1 VGGSPYTISATLS
14 PAGVLGN
21 YAITSNTASFT
32 VTPRPASVTANAAS
46 KIYGNSDPALT
57 GTLSGFLAA
66 DGVTATYSRTA
77 GETVG
82 GSPYTISAT
91 LSPAGVLGNYA
102 ITSNTASF
110 TITPRPASATPTVA
124 SKILG
129 ALDPALTGTLSGFLA
144 ADGVTATYNRT
155 AGETV
160 GSYTISA
167 TLSPAAVLGNYNVT
181 YNTATFSIFYNWTG
195 FFQPIEN
202 QPVVNVAK
210 AGSAIPVKFSLHGN
224 QGLSIV
230 MAGYPASG
238 VIACNSSDPASLVE
252 ETVTAGGSTLTYDG
266 GADQYIYVWKTEKSW
281 NGCRQ
286 LVIQLKDGTYH
297 RANFQFK

>member
-1 VGGSPYTISATLS
+1 PI
-14 PAGVLGN
+14 
-21 YAITSNTASFT
+21 FT
-32 VTPRPASVTANAAS
+32 GA
-46 KIYGNSDPALT
+46 
-57 GTLSGFLAA
+57 LSGFLAA

-144 ADGVTATYNRT
+144 ADGVTATYSRT

-167 TLSPAAVLGNYNVT
+167 TLSPAAV
-181 YNTATFSIFYNWTG
+181 
-195 FFQPIEN
+195 
-202 QPVVNVAK
+202 
-210 AGSAIPVKFSLHGN
+210 
-224 QGLSIV
+224 
-230 MAGYPASG
+230 
-238 VIACNSSDPASLVE
+238 
-252 ETVTAGGSTLTYDG
+252 
-266 GADQYIYVWKTEKSW
+266 
-281 NGCRQ
+281 
-286 LVIQLKDGTYH
+286 
-297 RANFQFK
+297 

>member
-1 VGGSPYTISATLS
+1 
-14 PAGVLGN
+14 
-21 YAITSNTASFT
+21 
-32 VTPRPASVTANAAS
+32 
-46 KIYGNSDPALT
+46 
-57 GTLSGFLAA
+57 
-66 DGVTATYSRTA
+66 
-77 GETVG
+77 
-82 GSPYTISAT
+82 
-91 LSPAGVLGNYA
+91 
-102 ITSNTASF
+102 
-110 TITPRPASATPTVA
+110 VA

-144 ADGVTATYNRT
+144 ADGVTATYSRT